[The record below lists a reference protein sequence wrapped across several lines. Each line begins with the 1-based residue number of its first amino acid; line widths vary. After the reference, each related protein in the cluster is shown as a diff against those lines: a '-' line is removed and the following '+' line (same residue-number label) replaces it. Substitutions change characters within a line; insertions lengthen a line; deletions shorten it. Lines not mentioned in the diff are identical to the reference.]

1 MTESM
6 RWEITITVRQ
16 IDAFVFCRGKSPAKR
31 DWSSPIG
38 VTDSDDFSLGI
49 NYHERTNVGRKL
61 VDGV

>member
-16 IDAFVFCRGKSPAKR
+16 NRCVRFTEASPAKR
-31 DWSSPIG
+31 DWPPPIG
-38 VTDSDDFSLGI
+38 VSDGDDFSLGI
-49 NYHERTNVGRKL
+49 DYHERTNVGRKL